1 MFVFCLV
8 YTHLNININN
18 HIYNIINII
27 ITIKEVMKVTF
38 TSKVQKHGGSKLIS
52 IPKTITDVYGIDKGD
67 TIIWEFDVETK
78 SISLKKLE

>member
-1 MFVFCLV
+1 MK
-8 YTHLNININN
+8 YT
-18 HIYNIINII
+18 
-27 ITIKEVMKVTF
+27 T
-38 TSKVQKHGGSKLIS
+38 KVQSVAGSLTTS

>member
-1 MFVFCLV
+1 
-8 YTHLNININN
+8 
-18 HIYNIINII
+18 
-27 ITIKEVMKVTF
+27 MKVTF

-52 IPKTITDVYGIDKGD
+52 IPKTITDVYGIDTGD

>member
-1 MFVFCLV
+1 
-8 YTHLNININN
+8 
-18 HIYNIINII
+18 
-27 ITIKEVMKVTF
+27 MKVTF

-52 IPKTITDVYGIDKGD
+52 IPKTITYGIDKGD